1 MLKPRLRYD
10 RYRVPI
16 LSKDGIDTLG
26 EAIVR
31 DFNPDA
37 MTEPMPL
44 DVDRFICDYL
54 GMVQDFAYL
63 SNDGRYLGMT
73 VFNDTNRVIVFDP
86 ERNEA
91 DYIAAKAG
99 TVIIDNTLLADGKE
113 HRYRFTMGHEGGHGI
128 LHKVYFAF
136 DPDQM
141 YFEDV
146 EMDPVIQCRAD
157 GPSVLRQKNV
167 RLWTPRDRMEWQANR
182 FSSALLMPPSPS
194 LVIRTIC
201 SRVDSGLVS
210 SSGMA
215 SPEPINS
222 DDKYESRIPLRTGC
236 RFLERRTRNSRFL
249 VSRPASLSMR
259 SRIRSSG
266 P

>member
-16 LSKDGIDTLG
+16 LSKDGIDALA
-26 EAIVR
+26 EALVR
-31 DFNPDA
+31 DFNPDT

-44 DVDRFICDYL
+44 DVDRFVCDYL

-128 LHKVYFAF
+128 LHKVHFAC

-141 YFEDV
+141 YFEDAD
-146 EMDPVIQCRAD
+146 MDPVIQCRAD
-157 GPSVLRQKNV
+157 GSSVLRQKDA
-167 RLWTPRDRMEWQANR
+167 RLWTPGDRMEWQANR
-182 FSSALLMPPSPS
+182 MSSALLMPRSTVYKIVRNLPQEKS
-194 LVIRTIC
+194 
-201 SRVDSGLVS
+201 VDFDIMAILTVADAFNVSNEAAQYRLLDFGL
-210 SSGMA
+210 
-215 SPEPINS
+215 I
-222 DDKYESRIPLRTGC
+222 
-236 RFLERRTRNSRFL
+236 
-249 VSRPASLSMR
+249 R
-259 SRIRSSG
+259 SREPMNTLLGFADAI
-266 P
+266 